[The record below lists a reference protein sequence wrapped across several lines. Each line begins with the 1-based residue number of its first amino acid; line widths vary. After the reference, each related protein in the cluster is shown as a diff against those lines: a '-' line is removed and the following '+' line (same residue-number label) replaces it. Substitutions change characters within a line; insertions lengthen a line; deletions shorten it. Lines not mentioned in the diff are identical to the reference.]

1 MGKEK
6 RRDQEEYFHKVVWNT
21 RAIFVLVF
29 KINLL
34 WKMTLELMLVSGKRP
49 VYSS

>member
-1 MGKEK
+1 MDKEK
-6 RRDQEEYFHKVVWNT
+6 RRDQGEYFHKVAWNT

-34 WKMTLELMLVSGKRP
+34 WNMTLELMLVSGKRP